1 MSATKG
7 GSVECDKGWGKV
19 TFRCVNDECIC
30 PRSGEEFCKDCNYKE
45 NPDRPRRTPLGAGA
59 KDGASRDATKDML
72 GRDVL
77 EIFRDPEASPEVK
90 EMVAEAIRILSEK
103 AKRKENANQLD

>member
-1 MSATKG
+1 
-7 GSVECDKGWGKV
+7 
-19 TFRCVNDECIC
+19 
-30 PRSGEEFCKDCNYKE
+30 
-45 NPDRPRRTPLGAGA
+45 
-59 KDGASRDATKDML
+59 ML